1 MIKRQQF
8 VGKLPLVII
17 LLLIKKLKENSM
29 KMIEKEY
36 TNSIFEN
43 IKRIDGYGNEYWYAR
58 ELSKILEYKDWRNF
72 LKVLNKAKDACKNSG
87 FNIDEQLVEVNKLS
101 KRNNNATANIQ
112 DYKLSRYI
120 CYLIV
125 QNADPSKAVVA
136 LGQTYFAI
144 QTRKQEITELEYDLL
159 SDDEKRFYQRKLT
172 RQGNYTLQRVAV
184 RAGVKNMAEF
194 HNAGYK
200 GLYNGETA
208 DDIFKRKK
216 LRYREDI
223 LDNMNED
230 ELVANLFRIN
240 QTKQKLIRDNVKGE
254 KEAKDVHYEV
264 GKKVRKAIA
273 DIGGMMP
280 DMPTPEK
287 SLKELEKE
295 KKKLEIKEQKM
306 LEKSK

>member
-1 MIKRQQF
+1 MEIVNKYTSKTFEDIKH
-8 VGKLPLVII
+8 ID
-17 LLLIKKLKENSM
+17 
-29 KMIEKEY
+29 EY
-36 TNSIFEN
+36 
-43 IKRIDGYGNEYWYAR
+43 DNEYWLAR
-58 ELSKILEYKDWRNF
+58 DLQKVLEYKDWRNF
-72 LKVLNKAKDACKNSG
+72 KKVIDKAIMSANNSIQGNEDWVVEINKPITTGKGKQE
-87 FNIDEQLVEVNKLS
+87 FIK
-101 KRNNNATANIQ
+101 

-125 QNADPSKAVVA
+125 QNADPSKDVVA
-136 LGQTYFAI
+136 LGQTYFAV
-144 QTRKQEITELEYDLL
+144 QTRKQEITEQEYDSL
-159 SDDEKRFYQRKLT
+159 SEDEKRLYQRKLT
-172 RQGNYTLQRVAV
+172 RRGNYTLQKVASS
-184 RAGVKNMAEF
+184 AGVKNMAEF
-194 HNAGYK
+194 HNAGYR

-240 QTKQKLIRDNVKGE
+240 QTKQKLIRDNVQGE
-254 KEAKDVHYEV
+254 DNAKNVHYEV

-280 DMPTPEK
+280 EDMPTPKK

-295 KKKLEIKEQKM
+295 RKRLESKTSKN
-306 LEKSK
+306 LEMKQ